1 MPDSMLERTTT
12 APPPAHAERA
22 HLRATVMVYAAV
34 QFVVLTVI
42 GMAIYPGGSMANP
55 RADRYVFMANFF
67 SDLGAT
73 VTQSGASNR
82 LACALFIA
90 ALGSVGAAL
99 IFFSSSWKFLTDGVP
114 ESRRM
119 GRFSQVAGV
128 LSGLCLIGIAA
139 TPHNLAAATHMNFV
153 KSAFVLLLGFIAP
166 FTYLQAVHAWPRAYV
181 RLGALYV
188 VTLLAYVVNLFI
200 GPSVRTPFGF
210 SFQVVTQ
217 KAIVY
222 YSIATVAVLAL
233 AVRRQ
238 ALAYTTRTDAIR

>member
-1 MPDSMLERTTT
+1 MVESTPT

-22 HLRATVMVYAAV
+22 QLRATLMVYAAV

-42 GMAIYPGGSMANP
+42 GMVIYPGGSMANP
-55 RADRYVFMANFF
+55 KADRYVFMANFF

-73 VTQSGASNR
+73 QTQSGASNL
-82 LACALFIA
+82 LACSLFIA

-99 IFFSSSWKFLTDGVP
+99 IFFSASWKFLADGAP
-114 ESRRM
+114 ESV
-119 GRFSQVAGV
+119 RFGQFAQAAGV
-128 LSGLCLIGIAA
+128 LAGICLIGIAA
-139 TPHNLAAATHMNFV
+139 TPHNLAAATHMKFV
-153 KSAFVLLLGFIAP
+153 KSAFVFLLGFIAP

-181 RLGALYV
+181 RLGVLYV
-188 VTLLAYVVNLFI
+188 ITLLAYVINLFI

-238 ALAYTTRTDAIR
+238 AMAHTERSDAVR